1 MQTRMVLTALS
12 ALLVSWVLSMVLG
25 YLYIGR
31 MKAHGVSQP
40 INPDGPKSHFA
51 KVGTP
56 TAGGL
61 FFLIGTTVSVWLFG
75 TMSEPYTYIPLIA
88 MWAFAIVGL
97 MDDIAKLT
105 KKESQGLRSSRKL
118 GMQILTAALILWLL
132 SKSSGLVSTV
142 VAHPWNPAIS
152 WDIGVWYPIAFLF
165 YMVMFVNAVNI
176 TDGLDGLATGVS
188 FSPLIL
194 LAILAALFGTGMHG
208 EFIQNPISAGG
219 SDLFIVLSASF
230 GGLLAFLWYNGPKA
244 QVFMGDVGSHAIG
257 ALIAISA
264 LLMKIELTILVASG
278 VFIIECVS
286 SFMQIISIRMFN
298 KKIFKMAPMHH
309 HFEKKGVSESRIV
322 TRFQIASAVLTAFA
336 GILFMIKYR

>member
-1 MQTRMVLTALS
+1 MHTRMILAALS
-12 ALLVSWVLSMVLG
+12 ALLMSWVLSMVLG
-25 YLYIGR
+25 YIYIGR
-31 MKAHGVSQP
+31 MNVHGLSQP
-40 INPDGPKSHFA
+40 INPDGPKSHFV

-75 TMSEPYTYIPLIA
+75 AITQPYTYIPLVA

-97 MDDIAKLT
+97 IDDVTKVA
-105 KKESQGLRSSRKL
+105 KKESQGLRTSRKL
-118 GMQILTAALILWLL
+118 GMQILTAALVLWLL

-142 VAHPWNPAIS
+142 VGHPWNPSIS

-176 TDGLDGLATGVS
+176 SDGLDGLATGVS
-188 FSPLIL
+188 FSPLL
-194 LAILAALFGTGMHG
+194 LLGILAALFGSGMHG
-208 EFIQNPISAGG
+208 NFIQTPISEGG
-219 SDLFIVLSASF
+219 FDLLIVLSASF

-244 QVFMGDVGSHAIG
+244 QVFMGDAGSHAVG

-278 VFIIECVS
+278 VFIIECIS
-286 SFMQIISIRMFN
+286 SFLQIFSIRMFN
-298 KKIFKMAPMHH
+298 KRIFKMAPLHH

-322 TRFQIASAVLTAFA
+322 TRFQIASVVLTAFA